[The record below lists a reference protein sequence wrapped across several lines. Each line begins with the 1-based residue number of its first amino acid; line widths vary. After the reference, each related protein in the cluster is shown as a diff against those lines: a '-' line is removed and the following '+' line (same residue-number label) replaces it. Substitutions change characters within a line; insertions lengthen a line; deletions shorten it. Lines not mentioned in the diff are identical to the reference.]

1 MTKRIDQRVGLPLKQ
16 GLYDPT
22 FEKDACG
29 VGFVAHI
36 KGKPSHQI
44 MQDAY
49 FLNSRMDHRGGCGF
63 EENTGDGAGVLTAIP
78 DQFFRAMA
86 ESAGLKLPAVGQY
99 AVGNCFLPTDPS
111 ERADAQSVIE
121 RILEEEQL
129 DHLLWREVPI
139 DPMGA
144 DVGPA
149 ARDAMP
155 AIIQLLIAA
164 TLIWTRR
171 HSHASYLLQEND
183 LPMRFARMQQAQA
196 KSTCA
201 VSRHA

>member
-1 MTKRIDQRVGLPLKQ
+1 M
-16 GLYDPT
+16 
-22 FEKDACG
+22 
-29 VGFVAHI
+29 
-36 KGKPSHQI
+36 
-44 MQDAY
+44 
-49 FLNSRMDHRGGCGF
+49 
-63 EENTGDGAGVLTAIP
+63 TAIP

-139 DPMGA
+139 DPTGA

-149 ARDAMP
+149 ARDACP
-155 AIIQLLIAA
+155 Q
-164 TLIWTRR
+164 
-171 HSHASYLLQEND
+171 SFN
-183 LPMRFARMQQAQA
+183 
-196 KSTCA
+196 C
-201 VSRHA
+201 